1 MNLEDKFGGERS
13 VRVDELGAGSGKRVI
28 DIARWHT
35 RAALHRDPVTLRH
48 KLLDR
53 LWRGGDSRLVRP
65 RFGRHSDMQAVQ
77 ARCSGVN
84 ASVWRDTNSCT
95 LVAG

>member
-1 MNLEDKFGGERS
+1 MNLEDEIGGEGG
-13 VRVDELGAGSGKRVI
+13 VCIDEFSAGSGEGFV
-28 DIARWHT
+28 DITRWQT

-48 KLLDR
+48 ELLDR
-53 LWRGGDSRLVRP
+53 LRRGGDARLVRP

-84 ASVWRDTNSCT
+84 AFAWRDTNSCT